1 MPSAVCLSQQI
12 STWLTDTIQESTMDY
27 KLLETALSSGLDK
40 CGYEPVADVAPCVFC
55 WVI

>member
-1 MPSAVCLSQQI
+1 
-12 STWLTDTIQESTMDY
+12 MDY